1 MVEHAAV
8 IVKLDKLAYSV
19 AEAARLMGNV
29 SKQTIYRRIE
39 DGSLRA
45 FKWNGRTLI
54 RVEDMQAALDAASG
68 RTPDEGDDDR

>member
-1 MVEHAAV
+1 MDHAAV

-19 AEAARLMGNV
+19 ADAARLMSV
-29 SKQTIYRRIE
+29 SEMTVYRRIK
-39 DGSLRA
+39 DGTLHA

-68 RTPDEGDDDR
+68 RTPEGDDHR